1 MKQVLAIDVGF
12 GNTKAVWNRQPHAGK
27 NEEWSEICF
36 RSVTPRVV
44 VEASGPGLG
53 SIDRVVVNV
62 GGDSFYVGPKATY
75 EGGTRALHPDYIN
88 TPEHEALLC
97 GAWHYMFKA
106 TGQVTPTVDLL
117 VLGLPVSGFQANRR
131 RLQELGSKMRRVP
144 VPHGLREMTRR
155 DYVDVVAK
163 KVMVMPQPMGGLMLA
178 SDHQKDFD
186 LFDEGVVSLV
196 IDPGY
201 NTFDWFVADG
211 MNPQLELCGS
221 FQGGVS
227 QLLQAVSTQ
236 IGFDQGEG
244 SINFGLV
251 EQALKSGVMNLGHK
265 KFSMEPYQKVAKN
278 AATGVVSEFL
288 QRFNPAKAGISRIYL
303 CGGGALHY
311 ADALKERLPGLR
323 IEVMADSVMANVRGF
338 WLAGA
343 DSL

>member
-1 MKQVLAIDVGF
+1 MNILAIDVGF
-12 GNTKAVWNRQPHAGK
+12 GNTKAVWNRRRAAGHSDQ
-27 NEEWSEICF
+27 WSEICF

-44 VEASGPGLG
+44 VESTGAGLG
-53 SIDRVVVNV
+53 SIDRVVVPV
-62 GGDSFYVGPKATY
+62 GDDRFYVGPKATY

-97 GAWHYMFKA
+97 GAWHYMLKA
-106 TGQVTPTVDLL
+106 TGELNPTVDLL

-131 RLQELGSKMRRVP
+131 RLQEIGSKMRRVP
-144 VPHGLREMTRR
+144 VPHALRDWARR
-155 DYVDVVAK
+155 DYIDVVAK
-163 KVMVMPQPMGGLMLA
+163 KVMVMPQPMGGLILA
-178 SDHQKDFD
+178 ARQSNTVD
-186 LFDEGVVSLV
+186 LFGDGNVSLV

-201 NTFDWFVADG
+201 NTFDWFVANG

-236 IGFDQGEG
+236 IGFDHGEG
-244 SINFGLV
+244 SVNFGLV
-251 EQALKSGVMNLGHK
+251 EQALKVGEMNLGHK
-265 KFSMEPYQKVAKN
+265 RFSMAPYQKVVKN
-278 AATGVVSEFL
+278 AATGVISEFL

-311 ADALKERLPGLR
+311 ADALKARLPGLQ